1 MKKLCKK
8 VCDVFHSQVGAT
20 FQALISSLVIVLLL
34 VLLLFQIKP
43 KISYIQGDLT
53 LPDETGEPYE
63 IVKTVVSGSA
73 TELEFYTKSR
83 TDYTSTCFDINS
95 AQKLVIDLSKLT
107 LNEDEYSEGSCLE
120 ICPRSGKE
128 ASVKFIGKTYHAFL
142 YNASFS
148 DSGAPNCSSNEILAY
163 FCGNV
168 YLEIADATAKV
179 VNTMT
184 GEEQPV
190 ATENNLVL
198 FSRELESKIQ
208 EQLDSAST
216 YEEQYK
222 AESANNITH
231 GDIQYQISIKS
242 ESKFNVVC
250 ASFEKVRSNTVRT
263 YNSISDGCVS
273 VSYTPTPNE
282 YDLKNQEI
290 MLNSKDAAL
299 SMVYDIKTGKISLRG
314 YIDEAELSRINL
326 LPNFWNWY
334 FSNVYMAP
342 LTLISAVFVCV
353 PLLMTDERNRN
364 RKTSSQ

>member
-1 MKKLCKK
+1 MKCVEVYKELYHQEPF
-8 VCDVFHSQVGAT
+8 DVAFCPYRISPLGAH
-20 FQALISSLVIVLLL
+20 
-34 VLLLFQIKP
+34 
-43 KISYIQGDLT
+43 
-53 LPDETGEPYE
+53 
-63 IVKTVVSGSA
+63 
-73 TELEFYTKSR
+73 
-83 TDYTSTCFDINS
+83 
-95 AQKLVIDLSKLT
+95 ID
-107 LNEDEYSEGSCLE
+107 
-120 ICPRSGKE
+120 
-128 ASVKFIGKTYHAFL
+128 HQ
-142 YNASFS
+142 
-148 DSGAPNCSSNEILAY
+148 
-163 FCGNV
+163 

-326 LPNFWNWY
+326 LPNFWNSKTVRFYDINYQLAQNEDKNTIFESWCDFLNY
-334 FSNVYMAP
+334 FDASIRFQLSFINHKSDMSEYNKVIQIEPQHDAFDDVRMEYEITKETMK
-342 LTLISAVFVCV
+342 LY
-353 PLLMTDERNRN
+353 R
-364 RKTSSQ
+364 RKCP